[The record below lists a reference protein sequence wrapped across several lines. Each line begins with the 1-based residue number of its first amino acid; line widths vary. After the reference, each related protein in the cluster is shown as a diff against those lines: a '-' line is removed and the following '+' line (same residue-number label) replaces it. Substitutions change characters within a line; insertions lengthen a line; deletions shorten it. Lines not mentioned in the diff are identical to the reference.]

1 MTHRFSTTARL
12 FYWIVMILVFAG
24 LSYPVRA
31 DEPVPTPEPNFYSL
45 YPDNPFTPQLDLPE
59 RVAASVAPQP
69 SGGPDHFG
77 YTWSVSSTLAWTDA
91 AAAGTAVSFPTST
104 NSFSDPQSIGFSFK
118 YYENAYD
125 KVSLSS
131 NGFLLFGE
139 QTVSITDAPIPL
151 NVSPNNFIAVF
162 ADGLNI
168 EPGTVYKLTGGSAPN
183 RYIVFQW
190 DQVVR
195 KGASDSLTFEVI
207 LYENG
212 NIAMKYKELNGTL
225 DQALI
230 GIEDRDGLDGLT
242 YLQNSSGLQANISLV
257 FQRPQPSPRLKLLA
271 QQLSD
276 FATSGQVDF
285 HVLIRN
291 TGEPVN
297 PGESAGDTFNLAAVQ
312 TEASNGLNWSIKF
325 FNADKSKAL
334 TDSNHDGIVD
344 TGSVAQGATAEIVV
358 SAKAP
363 QTYKIGDYARFDFT
377 ATSSADKNKQAS
389 LPLLGAVPADFAQA
403 SVDIRYGLDLDLV
416 TAGSRKVVRIA
427 DWFSGTNMAIASR
440 PNKGYIY
447 AWEQNGQKANFLSF
461 TDIEYALVNSF
472 GKAERLR
479 VKLTDHQQDQ
489 HDTWMI
495 VDRLP
500 ALTVLP
506 NGRVGIV
513 WLREIVDFSNNKTN
527 ENIFLAVLD
536 ARGNILGSEANLTHN
551 NYWGGPNDFNNP
563 DYTRVA
569 VAGTHDGRLVVTWV
583 ERRFSQ
589 TQQKENIFFGV
600 YDDETAEIAAPTSL
614 TSAAPNTTLFKD
626 AYLTRLDQDRA
637 LVTYSGCVPD
647 SDTIDCAVYYAV
659 LDSSGNQVRSPSKLN
674 NINGWRP
681 TAVQLSAG
689 PVVLAWT
696 NSDSDGGNGFVIIDN
711 SSLAVS
717 SGPTDLVHPAN
728 RWTGFVSI
736 ARDENGHAVLTWIDE
751 YSGYLFYALVDGSG
765 TVLTPAMV
773 FYPEQN
779 AATFVTTSLYGQGNT
794 NYVPAAVFIP
804 LVASH

>member
-1 MTHRFSTTARL
+1 MTHRFSITARL
-12 FYWIVMILVFAG
+12 FSWIVMILVLAG
-24 LSYPVRA
+24 VSYPVRA
-31 DEPVPTPEPNFYSL
+31 DEPVPTPQPSL
-45 YPDNPFTPQLDLPE
+45 YSKFPDNPFAAQLDLPE
-59 RVAASVAPQP
+59 LAAASVAPQP

-77 YTWSVSSTLAWTDA
+77 YTWTVNNTLAWIEA
-91 AAAGTAVSFPTST
+91 SAAGTAVSFPTST

-118 YYENAYD
+118 YYENTYEQ
-125 KVSLSS
+125 VSISS

-151 NVSPNNFIAVF
+151 SISPNNFIAVF

-168 EPGTVYKLTGGSAPN
+168 APGAVYKLTGGSAPN

-195 KGASDSLTFEVI
+195 KGTSDSLTFEVI

-230 GIEDRDGLDGLT
+230 GIEDGDGLDGLT

-257 FQRPQPSPRLKLLA
+257 FQRPQPSPRVKLMA

-276 FATSGQVDF
+276 FATSGHVDF

-297 PGESAGDTFNLAAVQ
+297 PGDSAADIFNLAAVQ
-312 TEASNGLNWSIKF
+312 TETSSGSNWSIKF

-334 TDSNHDGIVD
+334 IDSDHDGKVD
-344 TGSVAQGATAEIVV
+344 TGSVAQGATAEIVL
-358 SAKAP
+358 SATAP
-363 QTYKIGDYARFDFT
+363 QDYTTGDYVRFEFT
-377 ATSSADKNKQAS
+377 ATSSRDKNRQAS
-389 LPLLGAVPADFAQA
+389 LSLLGAVPADFTQA
-403 SVDIRYGLDLDLV
+403 SVDIRFGLDLDLV

-447 AWEQNGQKANFLSF
+447 VWEQNGQKANFLSF
-461 TDIEYALVNSF
+461 TDIEYALVNTF

-536 ARGNILGSEANLTHN
+536 ARGNILGTETNLTQN
-551 NYWGGPNDFNNP
+551 DYWGGPDDFNNP

-569 VAGTHDGRLVVTWV
+569 VAGTNDGRLVVTWV
-583 ERRFSQ
+583 ERHFSQ
-589 TQQKENIFFGV
+589 TQEKQNIFFGI
-600 YDDETAEIAAPTSL
+600 YDDETGEISAPTSL

-626 AYLTRLDQDRA
+626 AFLTRLDQDRA

-647 SDTIDCAVYYAV
+647 SETLDCSVYYAV
-659 LDSSGNQVRSPSKLN
+659 LDSSGNQVRSPSKLEN
-674 NINGWRP
+674 VNGWRP
-681 TAVQLSAG
+681 TAVQLSTG
-689 PVVLAWT
+689 PAVLAWT
-696 NSDSDGGNGFVIIDN
+696 NSDSEGGNGFVIIDN
-711 SSLAVS
+711 ISLTVS
-717 SGPTDLVHPAN
+717 SGPTNLVHPAN

-736 ARDENGHAVLTWIDE
+736 ARDESGHAVLTWIDE
-751 YSGYLFYALVDGSG
+751 YSGYLYYALVDGSG

-779 AATFVTTSLYGQGNT
+779 VATFVTTSLYGQGNT

-804 LVASH
+804 LVARQ